1 MIYEYPEEFI
11 VPVVY
16 VKDLKDKAIYRC
28 KKPKSLHA
36 GELLMPDEELQ
47 GDEIFIAEIDIYG
60 DFKNENFLN
69 IEEEIL
75 QESMIKSHMVEAGLE
90 DENIKSILSDIDE
103 DYANSETL
111 NMKV

>member
-1 MIYEYPEEFI
+1 MIYEYPQEFI

-47 GDEIFIAEIDIYG
+47 GDEIFIAEIDVYG
-60 DFKNENFLN
+60 AFKNKNINFLN
-69 IEEEIL
+69 IEEEEL
-75 QESMIKSHMVEAGLE
+75 QEPMIKSHIVEASLE
-90 DENIKSILSDIDE
+90 DENAKSILSDIDE

-111 NMKV
+111 NI